1 MRRYGRL
8 VGAVPAVVGSAG
20 LPEFIIKLQQYLVVL
35 DHWGI
40 RVVLV
45 LVGIGIITYP
55 QWLPH
60 LEKKLGVENGDWS
73 FWYGWQ
79 KHRLEEKRRMR
90 RRRRDAGA

>member
-8 VGAVPAVVGSAG
+8 VGAVPAIVGFAG
-20 LPEFIIKLQQYLVVL
+20 LPDDIITLQESLVVL
-35 DHWGI
+35 DHWRI

-60 LEKKLGVENGDWS
+60 LERKLGIENGDWS

-79 KHRLEEKRRMR
+79 KHRLEEKRKFCR
-90 RRRRDAGA
+90 RARDAGA